1 MSKRLIISEEEKSK
15 ILKLYGLKSN
25 LINEEDTPQQGNK
38 KTIEVPVYFES
49 GCWSNT
55 GGESCAAGQVD
66 TAFQP
71 YIQQIKDYI
80 ATTYKGRPMQVVLSA
95 SESKVPNRNA
105 EKPKI
110 KVESGKYVHP
120 RLKPGVLSKYR
131 YNTIETYLKK
141 VFDDMVAN
149 GEITSAPEFLKS
161 EILIGGPDW
170 TPKDNVSDPK
180 FKEHQYLKA
189 IIKLKP
195 REPGPLIECLAD
207 LSIGYDYDEVVRKT
221 NSHFCDWGRF
231 EIFANGIKLNRLDGK
246 PYASV
251 NNKNHSEIDTNIT
264 QQQKTYVGKDFNEG
278 QYNFRYNRFK
288 IGGDLAK
295 QIISADPS
303 GDITITAKGIEGPM
317 APDLWRGTQGQ
328 TSIVHIDAAHVTISN
343 SEGKIFYDT
352 CPGGV
357 CEEGKSEGNWPVT
370 PEQYCVTTITQ

>member
-131 YNTIETYLKK
+131 
-141 VFDDMVAN
+141 
-149 GEITSAPEFLKS
+149 
-161 EILIGGPDW
+161 
-170 TPKDNVSDPK
+170 
-180 FKEHQYLKA
+180 
-189 IIKLKP
+189 
-195 REPGPLIECLAD
+195 
-207 LSIGYDYDEVVRKT
+207 
-221 NSHFCDWGRF
+221 
-231 EIFANGIKLNRLDGK
+231 
-246 PYASV
+246 
-251 NNKNHSEIDTNIT
+251 
-264 QQQKTYVGKDFNEG
+264 
-278 QYNFRYNRFK
+278 
-288 IGGDLAK
+288 
-295 QIISADPS
+295 
-303 GDITITAKGIEGPM
+303 
-317 APDLWRGTQGQ
+317 
-328 TSIVHIDAAHVTISN
+328 
-343 SEGKIFYDT
+343 
-352 CPGGV
+352 
-357 CEEGKSEGNWPVT
+357 
-370 PEQYCVTTITQ
+370 